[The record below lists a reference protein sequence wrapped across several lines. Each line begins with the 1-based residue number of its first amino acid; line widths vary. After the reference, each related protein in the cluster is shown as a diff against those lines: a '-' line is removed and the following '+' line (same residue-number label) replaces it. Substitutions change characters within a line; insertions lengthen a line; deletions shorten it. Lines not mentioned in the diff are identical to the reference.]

1 VNGLKEIGDLILP
14 SQRANRALTAAWESW
29 RYGEEGHYAEQFSQ
43 RFAEAEF
50 QELIDVLGVDPRSIT
65 REQWTEIQSLA
76 NFIWNDDE
84 TQKLL
89 VDFAGD
95 YIDAQH
101 VLEVTETVSGFATE
115 FAFELAITLLTLGAG
130 ATVAVVTRVRHAEK
144 LKGVSKAFRQLAQ
157 MLKKRAGSNQGTG
170 RTGKW
175 HYQTLEK
182 PGYRGIEPGAADSNT
197 ASRRPI
203 DSVATRVDN
212 GATNT
217 GKLSQDKALRDIGVS
232 KENRKAFF

>member
-84 TQKLL
+84 T
-89 VDFAGD
+89 
-95 YIDAQH
+95 
-101 VLEVTETVSGFATE
+101 
-115 FAFELAITLLTLGAG
+115 
-130 ATVAVVTRVRHAEK
+130 
-144 LKGVSKAFRQLAQ
+144 
-157 MLKKRAGSNQGTG
+157 
-170 RTGKW
+170 
-175 HYQTLEK
+175 
-182 PGYRGIEPGAADSNT
+182 
-197 ASRRPI
+197 
-203 DSVATRVDN
+203 
-212 GATNT
+212 
-217 GKLSQDKALRDIGVS
+217 
-232 KENRKAFF
+232 